1 MTMAISG
8 WGAVVGALGV
18 VTMTMAISG
27 WGAEVDALGVVVIV
41 MVIGHGHWSK
51 QLIDDNL
58 LRLHVVAVDEAHHV
72 HTWGDAVGGNAARNV
87 G

>member
-8 WGAVVGALGV
+8 WGAVVG
-18 VTMTMAISG
+18 
-27 WGAEVDALGVVVIV
+27 ALGVVVIV

-58 LRLHVVAVDEAHHV
+58 LHLHVVAADEAQDINASRH
-72 HTWGDAVGGNAARNV
+72 AIGGNATRNV